1 MSILGFVFG
10 GGGAVT
16 ALVVL
21 YKAGVEKESLA
32 IKNLREV
39 IEEIKSNSLE
49 YKKETDEKIDKLE
62 KKNDNLEK
70 KLVDMEAKN
79 DIKDKAIAKGIRC
92 DYPPNDKACPVL
104 MFMDEAEKEKRADAQ
119 TSQFGIGREY

>member
-62 KKNDNLEK
+62 KK
-70 KLVDMEAKN
+70 LVDMEAKN

-92 DYPPNDKACPVL
+92 DYPPNDKSCPVL
-104 MFMDEAEKEKRADAQ
+104 MFMDEAEKEKRADA
-119 TSQFGIGREY
+119 